1 MKILVIDDHALIRE
15 GLRHVLRELDPE
27 VNMIEAGSAEA
38 ARNVIRE
45 LCPVSG
51 DCTENEQGDSC
62 LDLILLDLG
71 LPDCPGLDLLDQLG
85 TLLPDVPVIVVSAD
99 EEAAHIESAF
109 RHGAVGF
116 IPKSTLSGVLISA
129 IRLVLAGGVYV
140 PPNMARQR
148 HTPPPEPGMALS
160 NSQEVEEL
168 TERQKTVLTLMMRGL
183 SNKSIGRE
191 LNLAEATV
199 KIHVSAILRAL
210 NVTSRTQAV
219 VAASRLNLHG

>member
-15 GLRHVLRELDPE
+15 GLRHVLRELDPD
-27 VNMIEAGSAEA
+27 VQMTEAGSAEA
-38 ARNVIRE
+38 ARQIIRDLHPAE
-45 LCPVSG
+45 A
-51 DCTENEQGDSC
+51 NEECDQSDSC

-85 TLLPDVPVIVVSAD
+85 TILPDVPVIVVSAD
-99 EEAAHIESAF
+99 EDATHIENAF

-140 PPNMARQR
+140 PPNMARPR
-148 HTPPPEPGMALS
+148 PAPVPEPNFGGPGHAID
-160 NSQEVEEL
+160 VEEL

-210 NVTSRTQAV
+210 GVTSRTQAV
-219 VAASRLNLHG
+219 VAASKLNLG